1 MTRGWEMRSVMG
13 ILMLAATSAQAQVPD
28 VARGRA
34 LYENHCQVCHTG
46 KVHVR
51 PNRIVLTRR
60 DATELVEHWQAQE
73 KLNWGEQEVRD
84 VVEYLARN
92 VYGFD

>member
-1 MTRGWEMRSVMG
+1 MSRGCNVWLSGAALLITASV
-13 ILMLAATSAQAQVPD
+13 AHAQVPD
-28 VARGRA
+28 VTRGRA

-51 PNRIVLTRR
+51 PNRIVMNRR
-60 DATELVEHWQAQE
+60 DVTEIVEHWQTQQ
-73 KLNWGEQEVRD
+73 KLNWGAPEVRD

-92 VYGFD
+92 VYKID